1 MKIESTAC
9 DIDRRTPAKSYEITV
24 DGGRTV
30 TLDLCRA
37 HAGPLEE
44 LIAIATNGR
53 NAASAA
59 SAGVKTGAE
68 QAEAVTLP
76 VFPSVSEKPARKPSA
91 RRRARVT
98 TLEEIESM
106 KKSCPAS
113 TSPARA

>member
-1 MKIESTAC
+1 MKIEITAC

-68 QAEAVTLP
+68 QAGAVTLP
-76 VFPSVSEKPARKPSA
+76 AFPSVSEKPARKPSA
-91 RRRARVT
+91 RRQARVT
-98 TLEEIESM
+98 TLEEIEAM
-106 KKSCPAS
+106 KKR
-113 TSPARA
+113 T